1 MSFDFNTTVKDQ
13 ADSAKR
19 PCMTKY
25 MGVFYDEKDAEDTE
39 NGRYTEINRFCCIN
53 GISVH

>member
-25 MGVFYDEKDAEDTE
+25 MGVSYDEKDAEDTE
-39 NGRYTEINRFCCIN
+39 NGRYSEIDRFCCIN